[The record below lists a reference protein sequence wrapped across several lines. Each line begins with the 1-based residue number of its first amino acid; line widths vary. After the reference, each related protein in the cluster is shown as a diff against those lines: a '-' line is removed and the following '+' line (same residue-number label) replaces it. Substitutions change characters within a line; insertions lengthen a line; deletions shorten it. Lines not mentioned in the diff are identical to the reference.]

1 MNTLTRHDLQ
11 FALMRCPKALLHTM
25 KATMPGKIFVGGGFL
40 RSIVS
45 GEPVND
51 VDVFVSSKEDALTLA
66 RMLVIRKLRFVTKK
80 TEAGGITVIRPLQFR
95 ELNQD
100 QVKQTERGI
109 YTTDN
114 AYTLTGFSPSIQIIH
129 RWVFDAGDLVAASFD
144 FTCCAA
150 AFWWDGETWK
160 SYCDER
166 FYCDVASKRLVYRA
180 PKRNEDAGGSM
191 LRVLKY
197 YQRGYRIPLDSLA
210 KVIARLVKGVDLT
223 RLVHAQYQIGKPN
236 KTVIDEAAFSFVIAG
251 LLREVDP
258 QIDPGHVA
266 HLPAED
272 AAYETAQVNEA
283 KDNTDHETTHEAN
296 NGKD

>member
-25 KATMPGKIFVGGGFL
+25 KAAMPGKIFVGGGFL

-45 GEPVND
+45 GEAVND
-51 VDVFVSSKEDALTLA
+51 VDVFVSSKENALTLA
-66 RMLVIRKLRFVTKK
+66 RTLAIRKMHLVRK
-80 TEAGGITVIRPLQFR
+80 TEVDGIVTIRPLLFT
-95 ELNQD
+95 ELNKN
-100 QVKQTERGI
+100 QVQQVERGI

-129 RWVFDAGDLVAASFD
+129 RWVFDAGNLVAASFD

-150 AFWWDGETWK
+150 AFWWDGAAWR

-180 PKRNEDAGGSM
+180 PERNEDAGGSM

-210 KVIARLVKGVDLT
+210 KVIARLVKGVDFAKLT
-223 RLVHAQYQIGKPN
+223 RVEYDG
-236 KTVIDEAAFSFVIAG
+236 TERREVINEYDFGVIIAG

-258 QIDPGHVA
+258 QIDPSHVA

-272 AAYETAQVNEA
+272 AAYETVQVNEA
-283 KDNTDHETTHEAN
+283 KEGTADSE
-296 NGKD
+296 